1 MLGAPASIS
10 QTFMPQPRPQPR
22 LLFALIVSLCFHLL
36 LIAIGALSL
45 PRHRAA
51 PAPIEAR
58 LSPAVAHADA
68 DAESVL
74 KNTLDETAKK
84 EPARPP
90 PLDPIGRAPEASLR
104 AAQRKLSAYQ
114 FYPAEA
120 AALGI
125 EGEVRL
131 LLTLDMNGILID
143 IRVASSSGYP
153 VLDDAAVRAA
163 AAMHSVPNA
172 GAMEMILPVVFRLE

>member
-10 QTFMPQPRPQPR
+10 HTFMPQRR
-22 LLFALIVSLCFHLL
+22 LFVAFVVSLSLHLL
-36 LIAIGALSL
+36 LVASGALSL
-45 PRHRAA
+45 PQHRVA
-51 PAPIEAR
+51 PAPLEAR
-58 LSPAVAHADA
+58 LSSMTALAATDN
-68 DAESVL
+68 ESVL
-74 KNTLDETAKK
+74 KNTLDETVKK
-84 EPARPP
+84 APARPI
-90 PLDPIGRAPEASLR
+90 PLEPIGRAPDASLR

-120 AALGI
+120 AARGI

-131 LLTLDMNGILID
+131 LLTLDKNGNLID
-143 IRVASSSGYP
+143 IRVASSSGYAI
-153 VLDDAAVRAA
+153 LDDAAVRAA